1 MKHLRSRQ
9 HVVDMCRT
17 LLERGYLKATEGN
30 VSVRVPS
37 HDYYAVT
44 PSNYDY
50 DKMRPEDICLVG
62 FDGKPLADE
71 DSSGLPPS
79 IECGMHAN
87 IYRER
92 PDVNAIVHTHQ
103 PYASALA
110 FLRKEIPA
118 LTDEQVR
125 FLGRKVA
132 IIPYAPSGTSFLAKK
147 VQKLVGS
154 GNNAFIIANHGIIAL
169 GTDPDRAV
177 FNMAL
182 LEKVSLAYLLALTT
196 ESGKIYTIPDAIRE
210 VAFSKLRKDEK
221 RIAAQITAAVPPVRV
236 PVHEDLPS
244 TLPATTS
251 AAAPPTAAASTAAAP
266 TAAARPESEATPAA
280 DTGAD
285 DGLVSALTDLASA
298 AGDDPVAAP
307 TATPTAAPAA
317 APTDPAGAPATDGT
331 DDVPQPVESEAAR
344 LGYAISAYPDVDDT
358 MRRLKAL
365 VAQPVRGLRHD
376 AMLDVLNYFETK
388 CRSSKEITDRAKKRI
403 PGGVQHNLAF
413 NYPFPLAIDKA
424 EGAYLTDRDG
434 NTYIDFLQAGG
445 PTLLGSNYGPVNEQ
459 VADVIR
465 KSGPVTGLFHEYE
478 LKLAEIIHR
487 YMPHLE
493 MYRALGS
500 GTEAVMAAVR
510 GARAF
515 TGKSVVIKVGGAYH
529 GWSDTMVYGLRVP
542 GTFRMNA
549 KGIPFGATGNTRE
562 AFPHDLGLLRR
573 KLIENRVRGGT
584 AAVIVEPVGPES
596 GTRPVPRDYNAKVRE
611 LCDEFGALLIF
622 DEVVTGFRLGMGG
635 ASGYFGVTPD
645 LTVLGK
651 AVSGGYPM
659 AGGVGGRADVMA
671 VFGSGLD
678 GKNGSH
684 VQVGGTLSANPLSC
698 AAGYFAIEEM
708 ARTNAPVKAGRAG
721 DRLTRGLQRLIDQF
735 GLPYVAYNQGSIVH
749 LESSGVMLLD
759 MRHPMKLLKENKP
772 RKRLMEQLSAA
783 YAAHGII
790 TLAGSRM
797 YTSMA
802 DTDDVIDDAL
812 DRFEQ
817 VFALVEGV

>member
-1 MKHLRSRQ
+1 MDHATSRQ

-17 LLERGYLKATEGN
+17 MLERGYLKATEGN
-30 VSVRVPS
+30 VSVRIPG
-37 HDYYAVT
+37 HRLYAVT

-50 DKMRPEDICLVG
+50 DIMRIEDICIVD
-62 FDGKPLADE
+62 FDGRHVPDPGG
-71 DSSGLPPS
+71 SGLAPS

-103 PYASALA
+103 AYASALA
-110 FLRKEIPA
+110 YLRRPIPA

-125 FLGRKVA
+125 FLGRQVA
-132 IIPYAPSGTSFLAKK
+132 IINYAPSGTSFLARNVQKK
-147 VQKLVGS
+147 VAGS
-154 GNNAFIIANHGIIAL
+154 DNAFIIANHGIVAL
-169 GTDPDRAV
+169 GTDPARAV

-196 ESGKIYTIPDAIRE
+196 ESGKVYTIPAPIRE
-210 VAFSKLRKDEK
+210 IALTKLRADEK
-221 RIAAQITAAVPPVRV
+221 RIAAQITESVPPVRV
-236 PVHEDLPS
+236 PQAEDLPS
-244 TLPATTS
+244 ADAK
-251 AAAPPTAAASTAAAP
+251 AAEI
-266 TAAARPESEATPAA
+266 AARPASPELIEAPGSEST
-280 DTGAD
+280 
-285 DGLVSALTDLASA
+285 
-298 AGDDPVAAP
+298 
-307 TATPTAAPAA
+307 
-317 APTDPAGAPATDGT
+317 
-331 DDVPQPVESEAAR
+331 R
-344 LGYAISAYPDVDDT
+344 LGYAISEYLDVEDT

-376 AMLDVLNYFETK
+376 ALLDVLSYFEHK
-388 CRSSKEITDRAKKRI
+388 CRGSKEITDRAKSRI

-445 PTLLGSNYGPVNEQ
+445 PTILGSNYGPVNEQ
-459 VADVIR
+459 VAAVVR
-465 KSGPVTGLFHEYE
+465 ESGPVTGLFHEYE

-487 YMPHLE
+487 YMPHIE
-493 MYRALGS
+493 MYRSLGS
-500 GTEAVMAAVR
+500 GTEGVMAAVR
-510 GARAF
+510 GARAY
-515 TGKSVVIKVGGAYH
+515 TGKKMVIKVGGAYH

-542 GTFRMNA
+542 GSYRMNA
-549 KGIPFGATGNTRE
+549 KGIPFGATSRTRE
-562 AFPHDLGLLRR
+562 TFPHDLGQLRR
-573 KLIENRVRGGT
+573 KLMENRLRGGT
-584 AAVIVEPVGPES
+584 AAVVVEPVGPES
-596 GTRPVPRDYNAKVRE
+596 GTRPVPRDFNVGVRD
-611 LCDEFGALLIF
+611 LCDEFGALLVF

-635 ASGYFGVTPD
+635 AAGYFGVTPD

-678 GKNGSH
+678 GKSGAH
-684 VQVGGTLSANPLSC
+684 IQVGGTLSANPLSC

-708 ARTNAPVKAGRAG
+708 ARTNAPVIAGRAG
-721 DRLTRGLQRLIDQF
+721 DRLTRGLQRLIDRY

-749 LESSGVMLLD
+749 LECSGVMLLD
-759 MRHPMKLLKENKP
+759 MHHPVKLLKENKA
-772 RKRLMEQLSAA
+772 RKRLMEQMGAA
-783 YAAHGII
+783 YAAHGLI

-802 DTDDVIDDAL
+802 NTDAIIDQAL
-812 DRFEQ
+812 ERFEQ
-817 VFALVEGV
+817 VFAHVEGV